1 MHENKLSKS
10 AAFPAETAADG
21 IKASDMTTIILKF
34 LPVVLLALAAFL
46 GVAMLIS
53 GRGKKPATGHP
64 VREDGYK
71 DEPVMVNAVEEKR
84 EAYEPSP
91 EELEEVASCVDAS
104 AMSAMDEGPSDIE
117 TAIAATGDSG
127 RLRLTLVGLLRSGMT
142 IRDAQGRP
150 VTEERLL
157 AGVEKAEEEVPETA
171 PVKDP
176 GNIRRAIDRL
186 DIEFHNSQ
194 GRI

>member
-1 MHENKLSKS
+1 MHENKLSES
-10 AAFPAETAADG
+10 AAFPAGTAADG
-21 IKASDMTTIILKF
+21 TKANDMIVIVLKF
-34 LPVVLLALAAFL
+34 LLVVFLALAAFL

-53 GRGKKPATGHP
+53 GRGKKPATEHP

-71 DEPVMVNAVEEKR
+71 DEPVMVNAVEERR

-91 EELEEVASCVDAS
+91 EELEEVSSCVDAS

-157 AGVEKAEEEVPETA
+157 AGVEKAEEKAPEAA
-171 PVKDP
+171 PTKDT

>member
-1 MHENKLSKS
+1 M
-10 AAFPAETAADG
+10 TA
-21 IKASDMTTIILKF
+21 IILNF

-46 GVAMLIS
+46 GSAMLVS
-53 GRGKKPATGHP
+53 GRGKKPATKST
-64 VREDGYK
+64 VYEDGYK
-71 DEPVMVNAVEEKR
+71 DEPVMVNAVAEKK

-91 EELEEVASCVDAS
+91 EELEEVASCVEAS
-104 AMSAMDEGPSDIE
+104 GMSAMDEGPSDIE

-127 RLRLTLVGLLRSGMT
+127 RLRRSLVGLLRSGMI
-142 IRDAQGRP
+142 IRDAEGSP
-150 VTEERLL
+150 VTEECLL
-157 AGVEKAEEEVPETA
+157 AGIEKAKEKATEAA
-171 PVKDP
+171 PAKDR